1 MTGSEKAP
9 LLCYTNYESYLDDTN
24 GSVEAKKDAISYCG
38 SNPEQ
43 QPQHIKASFR
53 LDSLIFRRSKKVE
66 GWVMGGF
73 GVLAKEKIREF
84 LHEDIGYGDITSAA
98 LLEDGQQA
106 RARVLFREDGVAAG
120 LEEVTAVFDFL
131 GCTVKLLEED
141 GGRVG
146 SGSVVMEVW
155 GPAKAILAGE
165 RTALNLLGH
174 MSGIATAVAA
184 AVSKAN
190 GVNPKIRVAATRKT
204 IPGLRDLDK
213 RAVEQGGGDTHRFRL
228 DDCVLIKDNHL
239 NLGLSVGEAVSRA
252 RQKVSFTKK
261 VEVEVISLEQA
272 LEAAEADADIIMF
285 DNMTPSEI
293 RRCLD
298 VLGERGLREGRLFE
312 ASGGINMENVE
323 EYAATG
329 VDILSMGCLTHS
341 VRSLNVKLELEPI

>member
-1 MTGSEKAP
+1 
-9 LLCYTNYESYLDDTN
+9 L
-24 GSVEAKKDAISYCG
+24 
-38 SNPEQ
+38 
-43 QPQHIKASFR
+43 
-53 LDSLIFRRSKKVE
+53 
-66 GWVMGGF
+66 GGL
-73 GVLAKEKIREF
+73 GVLTEEKIKEF
-84 LHEDIGYGDITSAA
+84 LHEDIGYGDITSEA

-120 LEEVTAVFDFL
+120 LEEAAAVFALL
-131 GCTVKLLEED
+131 GCTVKLLQEG

-155 GPAKAILAGE
+155 GPAEAILAGE

-184 AVSKAN
+184 AVSKAK
-190 GVNPKIRVAATRKT
+190 GANPKIRVAATRKT

-213 RAVEQGGGDTHRFRL
+213 RAVELGGGDTHRIRL

-239 NLGLSVGEAVSRA
+239 NLGLLVGEAVARA
-252 RQKVSFTKK
+252 KQRVSFTKK

-293 RRCLD
+293 RHCLD
-298 VLGERGLREGRLFE
+298 VLGERSLREGRLFE
-312 ASGGINMENVE
+312 ASGGITMENVE

-341 VRSLNVKLELEPI
+341 VTSLNVKLELEPI

>member
-1 MTGSEKAP
+1 MSG
-9 LLCYTNYESYLDDTN
+9 L
-24 GSVEAKKDAISYCG
+24 
-38 SNPEQ
+38 
-43 QPQHIKASFR
+43 R
-53 LDSLIFRRSKKVE
+53 
-66 GWVMGGF
+66 
-73 GVLAKEKIREF
+73 VLTEEKIREF

-98 LLEDGQQA
+98 LLEDRQQA
-106 RARVLFREDGVAAG
+106 RARILFREDGVAAG
-120 LEEVTAVFDFL
+120 LEEVAAIFDFL

-155 GPAKAILAGE
+155 GPADAILAAE

-213 RAVEQGGGDTHRFRL
+213 RAVEMGGGDTHRFRL

-239 NLGLSVGEAVSRA
+239 SLGLSVGEAVARA
-252 RQKVSFTKK
+252 RQRVSFTKK

-272 LEAAEADADIIMF
+272 LDAAEADADIIMF

-293 RRCLD
+293 TRCLGI
-298 VLGERGLREGRLFE
+298 LGERGLREGRLFE
-312 ASGGINMENVE
+312 ASGGITMENVE